1 MICSATPD
9 RPCKPAGKATT
20 GQDCKIFN
28 PLRVINSGSPGPTLT
43 PWRMP
48 KVIESDCDNVCNS
61 SLLYRGKSRS
71 ILDWTQ
77 TFWLINAML
86 KQFSATFIGLLLATV
101 GAQAAIAETV
111 MEKIIRTGNLTIGAN
126 LDNVPFSYIND
137 NNEVVG
143 YSIDI
148 ADRIREEVGK
158 ELGRDVVLQIVEV
171 QDMSD
176 ALPKLKTGELDI
188 VCDTAFTWERDR
200 YVDFTVSY
208 AVAGIQLLVPN
219 DTPINSRETLMGR
232 RVAMVPNT
240 IVEDAVK
247 IVQNE
252 IEVVPVT
259 SVRAGMEALKKGTV
273 DAVAGDGIQLAGLRQ
288 VLDMPDTKVIPQPAE
303 TRYGVG
309 CMVREDNPG
318 FLRLAN
324 RALVRLAEGY
334 VQGDPEDVA
343 IVDKWIGTEGIV
355 PVDNDNLRQFFNYLV
370 ITHEQVME
378 PKNGQ

>member
-1 MICSATPD
+1 
-9 RPCKPAGKATT
+9 
-20 GQDCKIFN
+20 
-28 PLRVINSGSPGPTLT
+28 
-43 PWRMP
+43 
-48 KVIESDCDNVCNS
+48 
-61 SLLYRGKSRS
+61 
-71 ILDWTQ
+71 
-77 TFWLINAML
+77 ML